1 MLSTECVLVLTVP
14 QSMSACL
21 GGNACEHATSNVT
34 LVSGDEVC
42 NWCPEW
48 ALECEARRLLMYPM
62 RVRRE
67 ALAER
72 DDTRGVANTD
82 RLRAV
87 MKLIHEQTKGAP

>member
-1 MLSTECVLVLTVP
+1 MVLTMSEGV
-14 QSMSACL
+14 SACL
-21 GGNACEHATSNVT
+21 GGNACEHATGMVR
-34 LVSGDEVC
+34 LVDGSEVC

-62 RVRRE
+62 SVRRE

-72 DDTRGVANTD
+72 DEKRGVANTD

-87 MKLIHEQTKGAP
+87 MKLIHQQTKRAP

>member
-1 MLSTECVLVLTVP
+1 MT
-14 QSMSACL
+14 ACL
-21 GGNACEHATSNVT
+21 GGNACEHATGNVT
-34 LVSGDEVC
+34 LCTGETVC

-72 DDTRGVANTD
+72 DNARGKAQTD
-82 RLRAV
+82 RLREMMTV
-87 MKLIHEQTKGAP
+87 IHNQTKGQR